1 MADMMNFPKRIDAD
15 KMATDELVR
24 VDCFWE
30 LTPKGE

>member
-15 KMATDELVR
+15 KMATAELVR